1 MYVEFLEED
10 LGELLGSAHLFSSLL
25 PMLLAYVGPVASQD
39 PRVSSQ
45 HLY

>member
-1 MYVEFLEED
+1 MYVEVLEKD

-39 PRVSSQ
+39 PRVSV
-45 HLY
+45 HYL